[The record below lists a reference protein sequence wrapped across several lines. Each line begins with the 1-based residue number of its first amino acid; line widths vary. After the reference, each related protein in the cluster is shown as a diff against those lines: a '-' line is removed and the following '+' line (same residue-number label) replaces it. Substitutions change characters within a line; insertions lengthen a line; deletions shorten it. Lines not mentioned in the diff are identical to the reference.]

1 MRVRTR
7 EARVRARKDQ
17 VAGLTREALDAR
29 YRRPLTAFFMRRAA
43 SRADAED
50 LVQEV
55 FVRMLARGG
64 AGDIESADSFVFAIA
79 GNLLRDRARMAQT
92 RRASA
97 HDPVEG
103 AYDTDHVDDALV
115 EHCAPDRVLLD
126 RERLALVT
134 RALED
139 LSERTRNIFVLYR
152 LENMRRRDIAALYG
166 ITVSAVE
173 KHIAKALDHLMTRL
187 EP

>member
-1 MRVRTR
+1 M
-7 EARVRARKDQ
+7 RARQGQ
-17 VAGLTREALDAR
+17 VEGLTREALDVR

-43 SRADAED
+43 SQADAED

-55 FVRMLARGG
+55 FVRLLAR
-64 AGDIESADSFVFAIA
+64 AATDIESADSFVFAIA

-92 RRASA
+92 RRTSA

-103 AYDTDHVDDALV
+103 AFDTDHVDDALV
-115 EHCAPDRVLLD
+115 EHCGPDRVLLD
-126 RERLALVT
+126 KERLALVT

-139 LSERTRNIFVLYR
+139 LGERTRNIFVLYR
-152 LENMRRRDIAALYG
+152 LENMRRRDIAVLYG

>member
-1 MRVRTR
+1 V
-7 EARVRARKDQ
+7 ARVSAGDSHAFRVLVARHADRTL
-17 VAGLTREALDAR
+17 A
-29 YRRPLTAFFMRRAA
+29 TAWRVSG

-55 FVRMLARGG
+55 FIRLLARGG
-64 AGDIESADSFVFAIA
+64 ADIESADSFVFAIA
-79 GNLLRDRARMAQT
+79 GNLLRDRARMAAT
-92 RRASA
+92 RRTSA
-97 HDPVEG
+97 HDRIEG
-103 AYDTDHVDDALV
+103 AYEAEHVDEALV

-126 RERLALVT
+126 RERLALVL

-139 LSERTRNIFVLYR
+139 LGERTRHIFVLYR
-152 LENMRRRDIAALYG
+152 LENMRRRDIATLYG

>member
-1 MRVRTR
+1 M
-7 EARVRARKDQ
+7 RARREHTPD
-17 VAGLTREALDAR
+17 GLTREALDAR

-64 AGDIESADSFVFAIA
+64 SGDIESADSFVFAIA

-92 RRASA
+92 RHASA
-97 HDPVEG
+97 HDRIEG
-103 AYDTDHVDDALV
+103 AYETDHVDAALV
-115 EHCAPDRVLLD
+115 EHCGPDRVLLD
-126 RERLALVT
+126 KERLALVL

-152 LENMRRRDIAALYG
+152 LENMRRADIAALYG

-187 EP
+187 TP

>member
-1 MRVRTR
+1 MRPRQ
-7 EARVRARKDQ
+7 DQ
-17 VAGLTREALDAR
+17 AFEGLTREALDAR
-29 YRRPLTAFFMRRAA
+29 YRRPLRAFFLRRAA

-64 AGDIESADSFVFAIA
+64 AGDIESADAFVFAIA
-79 GNLLRDRARMAQT
+79 GNLLRDRARMAAT
-92 RRASA
+92 HRTSA
-97 HDPVEG
+97 HDALETL
-103 AYDTDHVDDALV
+103 YDSDHVDAALV
-115 EHCAPDRVLLD
+115 EHCGPDRVLLD
-126 RERLALVT
+126 KERLAAVL

-139 LSERTRNIFVLYR
+139 LGERTRNIFVLYR
-152 LENMRRRDIAALYG
+152 LENMRRRDIAGLYG

-187 EP
+187 AP